1 MANGNDTYDLNDSTL
16 DYKVSV
22 GDNDLRDIAD
32 VVSIHVRKQ
41 FFKIASAEVE
51 VHYGSLLG
59 NEFVDDQNEDL
70 AIGNELEIHAGEE
83 NDMCL
88 FKGVIVRKSVSMTD
102 KKSILRLTA
111 KNKAY
116 KMTQNRYNHVFT
128 DMKDSEIIE
137 ELIGKYGLGCDVDA
151 TSYKNEIATQYNC
164 SDWDFINIK
173 ADANSL
179 LVLADDDQIM
189 VKKPKVG
196 SPKVE
201 INGYAIID
209 FDAQLD
215 GRNAFSSYKAASWN
229 YNSQEKQ
236 EVEQKNASD
245 DFSQG
250 SQQGKQLA
258 DKLENDT
265 YNMNFNSSF
274 VDSDIITEKLNAT
287 MMRNNLS
294 RIIGKVRLYGVTA
307 VVPGETVSFSGL
319 GGSFNGDAFV
329 TEVEFDFSQGA
340 WNTLIGF
347 GLEETPY
354 YWMYD
359 DVNAA
364 PASELL
370 PATHGLQIAKVVALE
385 GDPSDDCRIKI
396 SLPCFDGNSTEVW
409 ARFATPNA
417 GKERGVFFFPEVD
430 DEVVIGFADQNPNNP
445 IVLGALHSNK
455 LASPQ
460 ALSDDN
466 NMKGFYLKS
475 GIKLEFNEEDKIV
488 SIETPGSNKLVL
500 NDKDGKIEIVDSNG
514 NQIVMDNQGINIK
527 SAGKIVM
534 EATSDMN
541 LKGVNMTSEAS
552 ASYKASGNGNAEVS
566 SSGIMV
572 VKGSLVQ
579 IN

>member
-1 MANGNDTYDLNDSTL
+1 MNSNNDEYDLNDSSL
-16 DYKVSV
+16 DFRVSI
-22 GDNDLRDIAD
+22 GGSDLRELADIVA
-32 VVSIHVRKQ
+32 IHVHKQ
-41 FFKIASAEVE
+41 FCKISSAEIVL
-51 VHYGSLLG
+51 HYGSLLDD
-59 NEFVDDQNEDL
+59 EFVDDKNEDL
-70 AIGNELEIHAGEE
+70 AIGNELEISAGE
-83 NDMCL
+83 DDLCL
-88 FKGVIVRKSVSMTD
+88 FKGVIVKKAVSLSNKKSVLT
-102 KKSILRLTA
+102 LTA

-137 ELIGKYGLGCDVDA
+137 ELINKYGLGCDVEA
-151 TSYKNEIATQYNC
+151 TSYKNESVTQYNC

-179 LVLADDDQIM
+179 LVFADDDQIV

-196 SPKVE
+196 SPKLE
-201 INGYAIID
+201 INGYESIID

-265 YNMNFNSSF
+265 YNMNFNSYF
-274 VDSDIITEKLNAT
+274 ADSDIITEKMNAT
-287 MMRNNLS
+287 MVRNNLS
-294 RIIGKVRLYGVTA
+294 RIIGKVRLYGVEG
-307 VVPGETVSFSGL
+307 VIPGETVNFSGL

-329 TEVEFDFSQGA
+329 TEVGYDFEQGA
-340 WNTLIGF
+340 WNTVIGF

-354 YWMYD
+354 YWSYD
-359 DVNAA
+359 DIDAA
-364 PASELL
+364 PASELS
-370 PATHGLQIAKVVALE
+370 PATHGLQMAKVVALE
-385 GDPSDDCRIKI
+385 GDPAGDCRIKV

-430 DEVVIGFADQNPNNP
+430 DEVVVGFADQNPNNP
-445 IVLGALHSNK
+445 IILGALHSNK

-460 ALSDDN
+460 ELKDDN
-466 NMKGFYLKS
+466 NVKGFYLKS
-475 GIKLEFNEEDKIV
+475 GIKLEFNEEDKII
-488 SIETPGSNKLVL
+488 SLETPGSNKLVL
-500 NDKDGKIEIVDSNG
+500 NDKDGKLEIVDSNG
-514 NQIVMDNQGINIK
+514 NQIVMDNQGITIK
-527 SAGKIVM
+527 SAGKIAI

-552 ASYKASGNGNAEVS
+552 ASYKASGSANAEVS

>member
-1 MANGNDTYDLNDSTL
+1 MRKGNETYDLNDSSL
-16 DYKVSV
+16 DYRVTID
-22 GDNDLRDIAD
+22 GNDLRDVAD
-32 VVSIHVRKQ
+32 VVSIHVHKQ
-41 FFKIASAEVE
+41 FCKISSAEVE
-51 VHYGSLLG
+51 LHYGSLLDD
-59 NEFVDDQNEDL
+59 EFVDDQNEDL
-70 AIGNELEIHAGEE
+70 SIGTDLEIHAGE
-83 NDMCL
+83 DDLCL
-88 FKGVIVRKSVSMTD
+88 FKGVVMKKSVSLSN
-102 KKSILRLTA
+102 KKSVLTLTA

-116 KMTQNRYNHVFT
+116 KMTQSRYNRVFT
-128 DMKDSEIIE
+128 DMKDSEIIK
-137 ELIGKYGLGCDVDA
+137 ELIGKYGLGCDVEP
-151 TSYKNEIATQYNC
+151 TSYKNESVAQYNC

-173 ADANSL
+173 ADSNSL
-179 LVLADDDQIM
+179 LVFADDDQIT
-189 VKKPKVG
+189 VKKPKTG
-196 SPKVE
+196 SPKLE
-201 INGYAIID
+201 INGYEAIID

-258 DKLENDT
+258 DKLDNDT
-265 YNMNFNSSF
+265 YNMNFNSCF
-274 VDSDIITEKLNAT
+274 ADSDIMTEKVNAT

-294 RIIGKVRLYGVTA
+294 HIIGKVRLYGVTG
-307 VVPGETVSFSGL
+307 VIPGETVCFSGL
-319 GGSFNGDAFV
+319 GKSFNGDAYV
-329 TEVEFDFSQGA
+329 TEVGIDFEQGA
-340 WNTLIGF
+340 WNTVIGF

-354 YWMYD
+354 YWSYD
-359 DVNAA
+359 DINAA
-364 PASELL
+364 PASEIS

-385 GDPSDDCRIKI
+385 GDPSGDCRIKV

-417 GKERGVFFFPEVD
+417 GKERGMFFFPEID

-460 ALSDDN
+460 ELSDDN
-466 NMKGFYLKS
+466 NVKGFYLKS
-475 GIKLEFNEEDKIV
+475 GIKFEFNEEDKIV
-488 SIETPGSNKLVL
+488 SVETPGSNKLVL

-514 NQIVMDNQGINIK
+514 NQIVMDNQGITIK
-527 SAGKIVM
+527 SAGKIVI

-552 ASYKASGNGNAEVS
+552 ASYKASGSANAEVS

-572 VKGSLVQ
+572 IKGSLVQ